1 MIIKLAQTT
10 TDEIVST
17 LLSEGVSSGS
27 RVLTLVIDTDH
38 AGLADALVAAHG
50 ASLDHPCRV
59 VAVVS
64 PTSDGSAARDDR
76 HPNGHRAPGSIGH
89 LDAEI
94 RLGHDAGAGET
105 LVLYP
110 QGEAA
115 RHADTLVVPFLLP
128 DVPVV
133 TWWPDAPP
141 VRPATSPLGALA
153 TTRITNTPSQPDP
166 SAALAALAPEYTRG
180 DIDLAWTRITLWRAM
195 VASTLDS
202 LLCTGVVRGVVVAGE
217 PRNASVSLMI
227 RWLRLRLGVDVQ
239 RVDAADIPGIATI
252 TAHTDSGDLVITR
265 KDHERVV
272 ITRPGARRPQV
283 VTMARREPVA
293 TMSEEL
299 RRLTPDLV
307 YEEVLATFAEQ
318 DTPRALAGVNAA
330 GIEYVENREEGIHQ

>member
-1 MIIKLAQTT
+1 MIINLTETT

-27 RVLTLVIDTDH
+27 RVLTLVIDTDRD
-38 AGLADALVAAHG
+38 GLEEALVAAHG

-64 PTSDGSAARDDR
+64 PQSGGRDDADEARR
-76 HPNGHRAPGSIGH
+76 HNGRGPGGAVGH

-110 QGEAA
+110 EGEAA

-133 TWWPDAPP
+133 TWWPDTLP

-180 DIDLAWTRITLWRAM
+180 DIDLAWTRITLWRGM

-202 LLCTGVVRGVVVAGE
+202 VLCAGSVRGVVVAGE
-217 PRNASVSLMI
+217 PRNSSVSLMI
-227 RWLRLRLGVDVQ
+227 RWLRLRLGVEVE
-239 RVDAADIPGIATI
+239 RVDAPEIPGIATI
-252 TAHTDSGDLVITR
+252 TVRTDSGELVITR
-265 KDHERVV
+265 KDYERVV
-272 ITRPGARRPQV
+272 ITRPGAQRPQV

-299 RRLTPDLV
+299 RRLSPDLV
-307 YEEVLATFAEQ
+307 YEEVLATFAE
-318 DTPRALAGVNAA
+318 DHAA
-330 GIEYVENREEGIHQ
+330 ITTTHEGSR

>member
-1 MIIKLAQTT
+1 MIINLNETT

-17 LLSEGVSSGS
+17 LLAEDVSGGS
-27 RVLTLVIDTDH
+27 RVLTLVIDTDR
-38 AGLADALVAAHG
+38 AGLEEALVSAHG
-50 ASLDHPCRV
+50 ASRDHPCRV

-64 PTSDGSAARDDR
+64 PTTGFNDADDERHDTGHRPDGSL
-76 HPNGHRAPGSIGH
+76 GH

-133 TWWPDAPP
+133 TWWPYAPP
-141 VRPATSPLGALA
+141 VCPATSPLGALA

-166 SAALAALAPEYTRG
+166 SSALAALAPEYRRG

-202 LLCTGVVRGVVVAGE
+202 LLCAGAVQGVVVAGE
-217 PRNASVSLMI
+217 PRNSSVSLMI
-227 RWLRLRLGVDVQ
+227 RWLRLRLGVAVD
-239 RVDAADIPGIATI
+239 RVDAPGIPGIATI
-252 TAHTDSGDLVITR
+252 TVHTDSGDLVITR
-265 KDHERVV
+265 KDHERVM
-272 ITRPGARRPQV
+272 ITRPGSQHPQV

-299 RRLTPDLV
+299 RRLSPDLV
-307 YEEVLATFAEQ
+307 YEEVLATFAEDSAQ
-318 DTPRALAGVNAA
+318 SPAKAA
-330 GIEYVENREEGIHQ
+330 VAEERTR

>member
-1 MIIKLAQTT
+1 MIINLAQTT
-10 TDEIVST
+10 TDEIVSA
-17 LLSEGVSSGS
+17 LLAEGVSSGS
-27 RVLTLVIDTDH
+27 RVLTLVIDTDRD
-38 AGLADALVAAHG
+38 GLEDALVAAHG

-64 PTSDGSAARDDR
+64 PAPDGDDAGDDDR
-76 HPNGHRAPGSIGH
+76 RHNGSRPDDSAGH

-141 VRPATSPLGALA
+141 MRPATSPLGALA
-153 TTRITNTPSQPDP
+153 TTRITNTPSQPNP
-166 SAALAALAPEYTRG
+166 SAALAALAPQYTRG

-202 LLCTGVVRGVVVAGE
+202 LLRAGAVHGVVVAGE
-217 PRNASVSLMI
+217 PHNSSVSLMI
-227 RWLRLRLGVDVQ
+227 RWLQLRLGIDVE
-239 RVDAADIPGIATI
+239 RVDAPDIPGIATI
-252 TAHTDSGDLVITR
+252 TVRTDSGDLVIAR

-272 ITRPGARRPQV
+272 ITRPGAERPQV

-299 RRLTPDLV
+299 RRLSPDLV
-307 YEEVLATFAEQ
+307 YEEVLATFVA
-318 DTPRALAGVNAA
+318 D
-330 GIEYVENREEGIHQ
+330 

>member
-1 MIIKLAQTT
+1 MIINLTETT

-27 RVLTLVIDTDH
+27 RVLTLVIDTDRD
-38 AGLADALVAAHG
+38 GLEEALVAAHG

-64 PTSDGSAARDDR
+64 PTNGSDDADDDR
-76 HPNGHRAPGSIGH
+76 RHNGHRPDGSLGH

-105 LVLYP
+105 LVLFP
-110 QGEAA
+110 EGEAA

-133 TWWPDAPP
+133 TWWPYAPP

-166 SAALAALAPEYTRG
+166 SSALAALAPEYTRG

-202 LLCTGVVRGVVVAGE
+202 LLCAGAVRGVVVAGE
-217 PRNASVSLMI
+217 PHNASVSLMI
-227 RWLRLRLGVDVQ
+227 RWLRLRLGVDVE
-239 RVDAADIPGIATI
+239 RVDAPEVPGIATI
-252 TAHTDSGDLVITR
+252 TVRTDSGDLVITR
-265 KDHERVV
+265 KDHERVM
-272 ITRPGARRPQV
+272 ITRPGVERPQV

-299 RRLTPDLV
+299 RRLSPDLV
-307 YEEVLATFAEQ
+307 YEEVLATFAEDSAQ
-318 DTPRALAGVNAA
+318 AA
-330 GIEYVENREEGIHQ
+330 VAEERIH